1 MFTCVC
7 IISLK
12 RMLTQ
17 DKILHCRC
25 WLFIIC
31 KCRSWLSN
39 GAALQL
45 FQMQCLFCHC
55 HWHELELT
63 ASVANMVATYVSDQL
78 VCLIKFFIDCILV
91 RDLLSLT
98 LIKSMQS
105 GSLTTCSTLT
115 IARFWCLA
123 TPSSYTTYSVYTV

>member
-1 MFTCVC
+1 MC

-25 WLFIIC
+25 WLFIVC

-39 GAALQL
+39 AAALQL

-63 ASVANMVATYVSDQL
+63 ASVANMVATYASDQL
-78 VCLIKFFIDCILV
+78 VSLMKFFY
-91 RDLLSLT
+91 SLYT
-98 LIKSMQS
+98 SVGLAQAHLNKQQS

-115 IARFWCLA
+115 MAIFWCLA